1 MSNTSTTT
9 TAPLSDAAA
18 AFDVRLTDAPTSVEQ
33 REALLAAPKFGT
45 VFTDHMARIS
55 WTAEGG
61 WSDRRVEK
69 YGPLQLDPAAAV
81 LHYGQEVFEG
91 LKAYR
96 HADGSVWTFRPEK
109 NAARFAASAHRLAL
123 PQLSTEDFLGSLEA
137 LVRTD
142 LDWVPSGEEMSLYL
156 RPFMYASEVFLGV
169 RASQAVEYLVIAS
182 P

>member
-1 MSNTSTTT
+1 MAHVRWT
-9 TAPLSDAAA
+9 LDAGWHGHE
-18 AFDVRLTDAPTSVEQ
+18 VRP
-33 REALLAAPKFGT
+33 
-45 VFTDHMARIS
+45 
-55 WTAEGG
+55 
-61 WSDRRVEK
+61 
-69 YGPLQLDPAAAV
+69 YGPLTLDPAAAV
-81 LHYGQEVFEG
+81 LHYAQEIFEG

-169 RASQAVEYLVIAS
+169 
-182 P
+182 